1 MAKKSVFG
9 HNGGPPIDDFEDRRV
24 LTLVEFRKRNRISRT
39 TFYRLIDEMPP
50 RIRLSA
56 KREGITIGDERRWQQ
71 ARRSA

>member
-1 MAKKSVFG
+1 
-9 HNGGPPIDDFEDRRV
+9 
-24 LTLVEFRKRNRISRT
+24 
-39 TFYRLIDEMPP
+39 MPP